1 MRSPI
6 LSHQEFG
13 FGIIPYFWPPV
24 KVFSSSAP
32 LLPGCFL
39 VEASHVAGFTSSLA
53 FFINSIFANFKTKK
67 KKGVYRSAQSNTPR
81 CAKWSC
87 CNIKKYA
94 WLLCGLLV
102 PQVSDQQ
109 VQPVLMHLDF
119 PYETSTVNMT
129 TMEKPDR
136 KPLLINSKHS
146 IVLHARS
153 LFAYQR

>member
-67 KKGVYRSAQSNTPR
+67 KKGYIDQPKVT
-81 CAKWSC
+81 
-87 CNIKKYA
+87 
-94 WLLCGLLV
+94 LLG
-102 PQVSDQQ
+102 
-109 VQPVLMHLDF
+109 VQ
-119 PYETSTVNMT
+119 NG
-129 TMEKPDR
+129 
-136 KPLLINSKHS
+136 
-146 IVLHARS
+146 HA
-153 LFAYQR
+153 AI